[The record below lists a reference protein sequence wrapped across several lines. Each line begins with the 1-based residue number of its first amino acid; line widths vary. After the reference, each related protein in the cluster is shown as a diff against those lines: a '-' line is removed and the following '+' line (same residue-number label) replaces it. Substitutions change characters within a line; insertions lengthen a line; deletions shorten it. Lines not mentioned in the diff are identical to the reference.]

1 MDSRLVGP
9 VPAVAPVLADK
20 SRVDAPGL
28 PIMPLLFLILAF
40 MDFVR
45 PGDKTNDGERGL
57 LLLLLS
63 EAVELDMR

>member
-1 MDSRLVGP
+1 
-9 VPAVAPVLADK
+9 
-20 SRVDAPGL
+20 
-28 PIMPLLFLILAF
+28 MPLLFLILAF